1 MKTSIAA
8 GLTVTGLAIFLTGC
22 TSPPT
27 PTDST
32 TPWTP
37 PAHAA
42 RQTDSWSALRAA
54 LPDTTHSLTLPEL
67 VDMALINNPASRRAW
82 SAARAAAAQVEQAR
96 GVFMPTVTGV
106 ASGSRQ
112 RTDAEDP
119 AFEQDFLKYGPGLQ
133 VNYLILSFGGG
144 RKAAVEA
151 ALQTVYATDYAFNR
165 TIQDVMLAVETAY
178 YGVISAEAGITAA
191 EAGVKDAKTAL
202 AAAQARLNAGVGT
215 ELEVLQAQTVV
226 DQSLYVQANAE
237 GQLKNSRGLLA
248 QALGLPADT
257 ALKIT
262 PPARELPE
270 LPPAQDLRKLIDEAL
285 QRRPDIAA
293 LRSTLAARQATA
305 TAVGSQLWPSLYFNG
320 SANRNYYDNNGSKAM
335 QDEDTSYFGGLS
347 LQWTLFDGFQ
357 TLSARRVARA
367 QIDAAEAQLK
377 QAELAASA
385 EIWARYHGYETAI
398 QKLRFSTAFLKSA
411 SATYDAALDSYKGGL
426 KSILDLLNAETQLA
440 QARSQLVA
448 ARQEVF
454 TALANLA
461 YATGLLSKGGAT
473 QARDIFSNP
482 VNKETHE

>member
-1 MKTSIAA
+1 MAA
-8 GLTVTGLAIFLTGC
+8 GLTVTGLALFLTGC
-22 TSPPT
+22 TTPPT
-27 PTDST
+27 PADST
-32 TPWTP
+32 TLWIP

-42 RQTDSWSALRAA
+42 QQADSWATLRASQ
-54 LPDTTHSLTLPEL
+54 PDTSQTLTLPEL

-112 RTDAEDP
+112 RSDTDDP

-151 ALQTVYATDYAFNR
+151 ALQTVYATDYTFNR

-178 YGVISAEAGITAA
+178 YGVLSAEAGVAAA
-191 EAGVKDAKTAL
+191 EAGVKDTETAL
-202 AAAQARLNAGVGT
+202 AAARSRLTAGVGT
-215 ELEVLQAQTVV
+215 ELEVLQAQTGA
-226 DQSLYVQANAE
+226 DQALYVRANAK
-237 GQLKNSRGLLA
+237 GQLTTSRGQLA

-262 PPARELPE
+262 PPTRDLPE
-270 LPPAQDLRKLIDEAL
+270 LPPSQDLRKLIDDSL

-293 LRSTLAARQATA
+293 LRAALAARRATA

-335 QDEDTSYFGGLS
+335 QDEDTTYFGGLS
-347 LQWTLFDGFQ
+347 LQWTLFDGLQ

-377 QAELAASA
+377 QAELSASA

-398 QKLRFSTAFLKSA
+398 QKHRFSAAFLKSA

-426 KSILDLLNAETQLA
+426 KSILDLLNAETLLA
-440 QARSQLVA
+440 QARSQSIA

-454 TALANLA
+454 TALATLGHA
-461 YATGLLSKGGAT
+461 AGLLSKGGTTPA
-473 QARDIFSNP
+473 QDIFSNP
-482 VNKETHE
+482 VKKENQK

>member
-1 MKTSIAA
+1 MSLAA
-8 GLTVTGLAIFLTGC
+8 ELTVTGLALFLTGC
-22 TSPPT
+22 TTAPT
-27 PTDST
+27 PKDSA
-32 TPWTP
+32 TPWRP

-42 RQTDSWSALRAA
+42 QQTDSWATLRAS
-54 LPDTTHSLTLPEL
+54 LPDTTQALTLPEL

-106 ASGSRQ
+106 AAGSRQ

-119 AFEQDFLKYGPGLQ
+119 AFEQDFLKYGPGLE

-151 ALQTVYATDYAFNR
+151 ALQTVYATDYTFNR

-191 EAGVKDAKTAL
+191 EAGVKDTKTAL
-202 AAAQARLNAGVGT
+202 SAAQSRLSAGVGT
-215 ELEVLQAQTVV
+215 ELEVLQAQTSA
-226 DQSLYVQANAE
+226 DQSLYVQASAE

-248 QALGLPADT
+248 QAVGLPADT
-257 ALKIT
+257 PLKIT
-262 PPARELPE
+262 PPARDLPDA
-270 LPPAQDLRKLIDEAL
+270 PPAQDLRKLIDEAL
-285 QRRPDIAA
+285 LRRPDIIA
-293 LRSTLAARQATA
+293 LRATLAARQATA
-305 TAVGSQLWPSLYFNG
+305 TAVGSQLWPSLYFKG
-320 SANRNYYDNNGSKAM
+320 SANRNYYENDGSKTM
-335 QDEDTSYFGGLS
+335 QDEDTAYFGGLS

-367 QIDAAEAQLK
+367 QTDAAEAQLK
-377 QAELAASA
+377 QSELLASA

-398 QKLRFSTAFLKSA
+398 QKHRFSTAFLKSA
-411 SATYDAALDSYKGGL
+411 NATHAAALDSYKGGL
-426 KSILDLLNAETQLA
+426 KSMLDLLSAETQLA
-440 QARSQLVA
+440 QARSQAVT

-461 YATGLLSKGGAT
+461 HATGLLSKGGT
-473 QARDIFSNP
+473 TEARDLFSNP
-482 VNKETHE
+482 VNKEKQK